1 MCASTLSFCFAKR
14 SVLSEAGQVGCVVIT
29 VIILLLCCSSKRLEA
44 EEVGCVVITVI
55 ILLLCCSSKQ
65 LEAEEV
71 GCVPNISY
79 VTWFPNILTNTKFPS
94 NDCTTNY
101 HATLNKPS
109 KQTEAHL
116 FLYVTFFCNHGTF
129 PSFVN
134 RAGHEL
140 QTHIG
145 VCVCVC
151 VCVCKGWGWGWRG
164 VTIKPS

>member
-1 MCASTLSFCFAKR
+1 M
-14 SVLSEAGQVGCVVIT
+14 LSEAGQVGCVVIT

-109 KQTEAHL
+109 NRPKLISSSMSPSSAIMGHFLLLLTELVMNYRH
-116 FLYVTFFCNHGTF
+116 T
-129 PSFVN
+129 
-134 RAGHEL
+134 
-140 QTHIG
+140 
-145 VCVCVC
+145 
-151 VCVCKGWGWGWRG
+151 
-164 VTIKPS
+164 